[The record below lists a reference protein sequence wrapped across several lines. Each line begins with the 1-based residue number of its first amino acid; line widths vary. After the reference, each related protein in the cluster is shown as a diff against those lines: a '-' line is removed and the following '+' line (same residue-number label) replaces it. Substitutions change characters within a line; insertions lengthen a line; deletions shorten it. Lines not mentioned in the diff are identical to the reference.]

1 MEIVQYK
8 RLGVWN
14 VPYLALCY
22 LVQGAVIHNEKTR
35 FSFNVRNYLNTSDLK
50 FFK

>member
-22 LVQGAVIHNEKTR
+22 LVQGAVIHDEKTR
-35 FSFNVRNYLNTSDLK
+35 FSFNLRNYSNVGNLLK
-50 FFK
+50 